1 MSVGVETMVISME
14 HVSCIRDSH
23 TILHNINWSVLP
35 GEHWAIFGLN
45 GSGKTTLLNIVNG
58 YIYPSTGTVS
68 VLDRVFGKYDLREL
82 RKSVGWISS
91 SLQERL
97 YTNHTAENI
106 VLSGLFSTIGLYD
119 RITPHDT
126 ERARLLLEKLGCRH
140 VTEKPYSILSQGEK
154 QKVLIARGLINSPRL
169 LILDEPCTGL
179 DIFSREH
186 MLETIGALAADR
198 NSPSIIYV
206 THRTEEILPVFSNT
220 LLLRQGRVFLSGR
233 TDEIFTE
240 ANLSAFLETPVN
252 VKKKNRRFWLELP
265 S

>member
-1 MSVGVETMVISME
+1 MAVGVVALVISME
-14 HVSCIRDSH
+14 NVSCIRDSH
-23 TILHNINWSVLP
+23 IILHNINWSVLP

-58 YIYPSTGTVS
+58 YIYPSSGNVS
-68 VLDRVFGKYDLREL
+68 VLGRVFGKYDLREL
-82 RKSVGWISS
+82 RKSIGWISS

-97 YTNHTAENI
+97 YGNHTSESI
-106 VLSGLFSTIGLYD
+106 TLSGLFSTIGLYD
-119 RITPHDT
+119 QTTSADR
-126 ERARLLLEKLGCRH
+126 ERAHHLLEKLGCKH
-140 VTEKPYSILSQGEK
+140 IIHKAYSTLSQGEK
-154 QKVLIARGLINSPRL
+154 QKVLIARGLMNSPRL

-240 ANLSAFLETPVN
+240 SNLSAFLETPVN